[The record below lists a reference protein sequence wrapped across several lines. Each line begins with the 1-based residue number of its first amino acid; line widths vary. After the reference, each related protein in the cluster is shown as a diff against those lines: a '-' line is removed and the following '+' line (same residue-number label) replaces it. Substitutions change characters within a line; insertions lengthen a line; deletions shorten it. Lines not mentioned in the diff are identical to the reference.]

1 MRNRIAHFTSGAVAA
16 VLALSALPAASVRQP
31 PADEVVL
38 KLIAKRESSV
48 NLGAIP
54 TTILTFVVAGSLLDA
69 ADLSKKM
76 GTGKTV
82 CTFTDFSPLEL
93 KASADCRSVYTI
105 DGKGE
110 IHMSSSR
117 LYTLDAAG
125 IHYNETRLAVTGG
138 TRDYRTARGD
148 ASGTF
153 RKSAEGISYAVDIR
167 LTTDTPAGAPS

>member
-1 MRNRIAHFTSGAVAA
+1 MRNRIVQVTSGAVAA
-16 VLALSALPAASVRQP
+16 VLALSALSSASARQP
-31 PADEVVL
+31 SATEVVL
-38 KLIAKRESSV
+38 KLIAKRESAM

-54 TTILTFVVAGSLLDA
+54 TTILTFVVAGPLLDA
-69 ADLSKKM
+69 ADPGKKL
-76 GTGKTV
+76 GSGKAV

-117 LYTLDAAG
+117 VYALDVSG
-125 IHYNETRLAVTGG
+125 IHYNETKLAVTGG
-138 TRDYRTARGD
+138 TGAYRTARGD

-153 RKSAEGISYAVDIR
+153 RKTEQGVSYAVDIR
-167 LTTDTPAGAPS
+167 LTLDTPVGTPS